1 MNGPHSVESVDD
13 PRVEVFRD
21 VRDRDLRGRDG
32 VYMAESEL
40 VLRRLIRTG
49 QPLHSVLLSPTRFAA
64 LEPALEDLHQD
75 VPVYVGPLD
84 LLTEIAG
91 FHIHRG
97 VLAAGVRPTDAELDP
112 LHLIAALPSTG
123 PSLVLAA
130 AGITNVDNMGGLFR
144 LAAAFGA
151 DGVLLDATCCDP
163 LYRKAIRVSMGHA
176 LSLRWAV
183 ARDMVATLSALRS
196 AGLPTWAAET
206 AAHATDLFNA
216 TPGPRAVVLVGNEGK
231 GLSDDLVT
239 VADHVVCIPM
249 APSVPSLNVVSAASV
264 VLWERARGVTAKTPA
279 S

>member
-1 MNGPHSVESVDD
+1 MNGPHAVESVDD

-40 VLRRLIRTG
+40 VLRRLLRSAK
-49 QPLHSVLLSPTRFAA
+49 PMHSVLLSPTRFDA
-64 LEPALEDLHQD
+64 LEGALEQLDPD

-84 LLTEIAG
+84 LMTEIAG

-97 VLAAGVRPTDAELDP
+97 VLAAGVRPSDDDLNWERLV
-112 LHLIAALPSTG
+112 AALPSTG
-123 PSLVLAA
+123 PCLVLAA

-151 DGVLLDATCCDP
+151 DGVLLDGTCCDP

-176 LSLRWAV
+176 LSLHWAI
-183 ARDMVATLSALRS
+183 AENMVAALASMRA

-206 AAHATDLFNA
+206 TEQALNLSKASPAS
-216 TPGPRAVVLVGNEGK
+216 RAVILLGNEGK
-231 GLSDDLVT
+231 GLSDDLVQA
-239 VADHVVCIPM
+239 ADHVVAIPM
-249 APSVPSLNVVSAASV
+249 ADGVPSLNVVSAASV
-264 VLWERARGVTAKTPA
+264 VLWERSRAMIV
-279 S
+279 